1 MLHRR
6 SFVSGL
12 ALMAGSGLLL
22 GRRAFAL
29 SIEEPSAKVQALY
42 AARCSA
48 SGEHAAL
55 LAEAE
60 ASMQGRTLSAVE
72 REAILSA
79 VTCPICGCHPVDLSA
94 AR

>member
-6 SFVSGL
+6 SFVSAL
-12 ALMAGSGLLL
+12 ALMAGGSLLF
-22 GRRAFAL
+22 GRRALAL

-42 AARCSA
+42 AARCSV
-48 SGEHAAL
+48 SSEHAAL

-60 ASMQGRTLSAVE
+60 AGMQGRSLSAAE

-79 VTCPICGCHPVDLSA
+79 VTCPVCGCHPVDLSA
-94 AR
+94 AH